1 MKITC
6 QIRPILGLPI
16 VLGWGS
22 PEPPA
27 ATPAAKAAASGRSN
41 RGLVHLCMGQPAARP
56 TTDFREVHL
65 VSAAQPFRSLT
76 QLVFAAGLATW
87 LATGCA
93 HAPGAGP
100 AVVPGL
106 VVRIDRTPGPDT
118 VVYQR
123 TVTRAGQDSSAGTRR
138 VVLQVTRRSG
148 GAPLLE
154 VEQRFPGGGGEIV
167 DTAIAELGTMR
178 AVAHRSHQPART
190 MRFTFTGNDVEGTV
204 AAAGVAGDSAPK
216 VEAVH
221 KALGGP
227 IFDSNVLDLVVA
239 GLPLREGFSAEL
251 PFFIYERG
259 GRVPMAVAVRERA
272 TVPFFRLGRREA
284 WVVTVGVPGAPATVW
299 VDRRTHD
306 VLRVR
311 YDISARGV
319 SFTDERVTVLR
330 R

>member
-1 MKITC
+1 
-6 QIRPILGLPI
+6 
-16 VLGWGS
+16 
-22 PEPPA
+22 
-27 ATPAAKAAASGRSN
+27 
-41 RGLVHLCMGQPAARP
+41 
-56 TTDFREVHL
+56 
-65 VSAAQPFRSLT
+65 VSAAQPLRSSTLLRIAPG
-76 QLVFAAGLATW
+76 LVLW
-87 LATGCA
+87 LASACA
-93 HAPGAGP
+93 HAPGGQP

-106 VVRIDRTPGPDT
+106 DVRVDRTPGPDT

-123 TVTRAGQDSSAGTRR
+123 TITRAGQDSSAGTRT
-138 VVLQVTRRSG
+138 VVLQVTHGSG

-204 AAAGVAGDSAPK
+204 AAARVAGDSASK

-221 KALGGP
+221 QALGGP

-259 GRVPMAVAVRERA
+259 GRVPMAVAVQERA
-272 TVPFFRLGRREA
+272 TVPFSRLGRRQA

-299 VDRRTHD
+299 VDGRTHD

-311 YDISARGV
+311 YDISARGI
-319 SFTDERVTVLR
+319 SFTDERVTLLR
-330 R
+330 Q